1 MLRNDSPDPLASAP
15 ASSRALPSIPVL
27 HVSPSFPLET
37 ALATGETRG
46 YAMLDRATAGIPRAA
61 LRIGDTI
68 SRAWLARTRHPHLDE
83 IDAISRHV
91 KRPGTHFFNVAYE
104 WGCTT
109 AAKPSPGGT
118 GNRLVRVLDW
128 RTPGLGAYVI
138 AASVNGAK
146 GPWATL
152 TWPGYTGVLQAM
164 AKGRFAAAVNQAPKR
179 AAHGRPVLD
188 WMAGLGRVWR
198 SLAITP
204 GHLLRRVFDEAASYT
219 EAKSA
224 LTYTPIATP
233 VIFTLAG
240 PGAGE
245 ACIIER
251 RETEARVIEGGTSG
265 AQTANDWQTE
275 SWHEPRTPGRWS
287 TERLATMQAVAAAP
301 EFDQPF
307 AWLKAPMLN
316 DESRLALVADPATG
330 RLVAQGYEADG
341 PATAVLDMTL

>member
-1 MLRNDSPDPLASAP
+1 MPRDDSTDLLASSP
-15 ASSRALPSIPVL
+15 ASSRALPEIPVL

-46 YAMLDRATAGIPRAA
+46 YAMLDRATAGVPRAI
-61 LRIGDTI
+61 LRIGDAV
-68 SRAWLARTRHPHLDE
+68 SRAWLSRTRHPHLDE
-83 IDAISRHV
+83 IDAIARQV
-91 KRPGTHFFNVAYE
+91 KRPGTHFFNVGYE

-109 AAKPSPGGT
+109 AAKPSAGGG

-138 AASVNGAK
+138 AARVSGAR
-146 GPWATL
+146 GPWVTL

-164 AKGRFAAAVNQAPKR
+164 AKGRFAAAINQAPKR

-188 WMAGLGRVWR
+188 WMAGRGQVWR
-198 SLAITP
+198 SRAITP
-204 GHLLRRVFDEAASYT
+204 GHLLRRVFDEAANYA
-219 EAKSA
+219 EAKTR
-224 LTYTPIATP
+224 LTVTPIATP

-240 PGAGE
+240 SSPGE

-251 RETEARVIEGGTSG
+251 RETEARVIEGGAAG
-265 AQTANDWQTE
+265 AQTSNDWQTE

-287 TERLATMQAVAAAP
+287 AERLAMMQAVAAAP
-301 EFDQPF
+301 DFDRPF
-307 AWLKAPMLN
+307 AWLKPPMLN
-316 DESRLALVADPATG
+316 EESRLALVADPATG

-341 PATAVLDMTL
+341 PATALLDMTI